1 MPAIGKPNEAAV
13 ACIGGQSFEMK
24 SLNNSNARLVC
35 QVVEGG
41 RVEVAC
47 NQRDT
52 FVLEPIGPKINHN
65 AVASVLEEQKG
76 DVEGI
81 DDRKRLKHALQASD
95 EEVDAFLDDPQSK
108 IVTDNAGRIIVM
120 DENFIVE
127 TLDLVSLRV
136 TVRITAYRQILSVL
150 PDCCDAASEE
160 DGGRIHVDVE
170 ECWQALDSVCDSE
183 GRSTPPLS
191 VVARLLASL
200 ATENTAKSRTNI
212 ELDEGRIRVARA
224 AQIVC
229 QRGSL
234 PLKEFEEQFA

>member
-1 MPAIGKPNEAAV
+1 
-13 ACIGGQSFEMK
+13 
-24 SLNNSNARLVC
+24 
-35 QVVEGG
+35 
-41 RVEVAC
+41 
-47 NQRDT
+47 
-52 FVLEPIGPKINHN
+52 
-65 AVASVLEEQKG
+65 
-76 DVEGI
+76 
-81 DDRKRLKHALQASD
+81 
-95 EEVDAFLDDPQSK
+95 
-108 IVTDNAGRIIVM
+108 M

-183 GRSTPPLS
+183 VGHHVVSTVDPLCYQGRSTPPLS